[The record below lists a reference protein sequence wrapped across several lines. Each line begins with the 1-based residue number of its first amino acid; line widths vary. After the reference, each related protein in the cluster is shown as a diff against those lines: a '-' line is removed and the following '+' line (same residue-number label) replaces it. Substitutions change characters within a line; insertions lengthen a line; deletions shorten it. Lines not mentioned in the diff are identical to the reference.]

1 MENYILKKRKKAT
14 RKSWKP
20 EQREKWILRNPKC
33 PMCNQSYNDSN
44 PITKEHIHPIFLGGY
59 ERDSNIIPLCEE
71 CNRARDR
78 VMKKILGTKDGTPDM
93 IYIANI
99 RERWPAI
106 KPVLN
111 YFIVWCHASI
121 YDDYDSMEQVKDLN
135 DAFSLERKIHFPL
148 LSKRRRINTFLAKI
162 KDFFN
167 FSSRNNIILDHNL
180 HPEIP
185 KDIPKVVQSKVEG
198 KVETE
203 KVEIKKVQKNEV
215 KEIVI
220 KKPNVIFN
228 LNDWIIKNW
237 EDKSDYSALRSD
249 ISEHEIKNGGNRK
262 LRMILKEDF
271 EIPNAWGLDKI
282 SLYFIELKDKTIDSN
297 NRIDRTAALIEQ
309 SRNRALGQQKE
320 SITIP
325 SSEDF
330 KIILAK
336 SITERVGTNTY
347 KDGFKI
353 SQITYIFKQ
362 NKDEYNLGWNKFFK
376 HLDVRYQENAATT
389 SEKLLQELDLIIE
402 PSIDKDGEK
411 IYLIKV

>member
-1 MENYILKKRKKAT
+1 MENYILKKRKKAA

-59 ERDSNIIPLCEE
+59 ERDSNIIPLCEG

-135 DAFSLERKIHFPL
+135 DAFSLERQIHFPL
-148 LSKRRRINTFLAKI
+148 ISKRRRNNTFLAKI

-180 HPEIP
+180 QPEIP

-203 KVEIKKVQKNEV
+203 KVEIKKVQKNEI

-237 EDKSDYSALRSD
+237 KDKSDYSALRSD
-249 ISEHEIKNGGNRK
+249 ISEHEIKNGGNRMI
-262 LRMILKEDF
+262 RIILKDDF
-271 EIPNAWGLDKI
+271 EIPKRWNLDKI
-282 SLYFIELKDKTIDSN
+282 SSHFIELKNKTKSPN
-297 NRIDRTAALIEQ
+297 NRIDRAAVLIEQ
-309 SRNRALGQQKE
+309 SKNRNMEKETE

-325 SSEDF
+325 SLKDF

-336 SITERVGTNTY
+336 SITGRVGANTY

-353 SQITYIFKQ
+353 SQIAYIFKQ
-362 NKDEYNLGWNKFFK
+362 NKDKYNLSWNKFFS
-376 HLDVRYQENAATT
+376 HLDVRYQENIATT

-402 PSIDKDGEK
+402 TSVNKDGEQ
-411 IYLIKV
+411 IYIIKV